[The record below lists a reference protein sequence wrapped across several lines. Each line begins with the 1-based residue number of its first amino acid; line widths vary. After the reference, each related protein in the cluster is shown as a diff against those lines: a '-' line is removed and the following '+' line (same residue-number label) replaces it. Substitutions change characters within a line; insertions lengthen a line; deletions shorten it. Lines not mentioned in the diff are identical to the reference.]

1 MILSPLGSAVL
12 RFYAPANEGRQ
23 LILFWRA
30 VQRLLVQSTF
40 LVAAVA
46 LLSLLLAMALGQ
58 TTWISV
64 LVVTFIYSLV
74 SGYIGVLNG
83 IQNGARQRVVVAWHD
98 GLGTW
103 LRYLTAVLLIWVFAP
118 TNLVALVGFTLASCA
133 VLASQWY
140 FFRSRILRTA
150 ATQDGGD
157 AATEQQWRASMLSY
171 AWPFVIWGLFTW
183 LQASSDRWVLEYFG
197 STEQVGLYAALYQ
210 LSVYPVMLL
219 TALFTQLIAP
229 ILFNIAGDG
238 SDAAR
243 QEQARWFVVRCT
255 LLVVAVT
262 VLGAVAGWFFH
273 SWLFSVLV
281 APEYRS
287 VSSYM
292 PWMILGGGAFAAGQ
306 VAALN
311 LLIGNR
317 SDKLIAPKV
326 TTAIAGVL
334 LNIAGGYYWGL
345 SGVVAGGVAF
355 SLLWLTWMM
364 VELLKSNRTA
374 PQSAENKA

>member
-1 MILSPLGSAVL
+1 
-12 RFYAPANEGRQ
+12 
-23 LILFWRA
+23 
-30 VQRLLVQSTF
+30 
-40 LVAAVA
+40 
-46 LLSLLLAMALGQ
+46 
-58 TTWISV
+58 
-64 LVVTFIYSLV
+64 
-74 SGYIGVLNG
+74 
-83 IQNGARQRVVVAWHD
+83 
-98 GLGTW
+98 
-103 LRYLTAVLLIWVFAP
+103 
-118 TNLVALVGFTLASCA
+118 
-133 VLASQWY
+133 
-140 FFRSRILRTA
+140 
-150 ATQDGGD
+150 
-157 AATEQQWRASMLSY
+157 
-171 AWPFVIWGLFTW
+171 
-183 LQASSDRWVLEYFG
+183 
-197 STEQVGLYAALYQ
+197 
-210 LSVYPVMLL
+210 MLL